1 MNVIALFILYEYYT
15 NIWNNYIAR
24 LNKSKNRIS
33 LFHKNP
39 LTNFFERN
47 FFTLY

>member
-15 NIWNNYIAR
+15 
-24 LNKSKNRIS
+24 NKSKNRIS